1 MPMPTP
7 KTEEEAQAARASFD
21 AALDRI
27 LKSTGTRTQVEL
39 TALLGIKQ
47 SSISYAKK
55 RGNIPS
61 DWLLKLYRSHGL
73 NPDWLLTGEGPRYLA
88 PADEA
93 WEREAKPEPAK
104 PTVAEL
110 IDQIKTSLAPCVV
123 SVRVEAGDIEAAPTG
138 PIMVNEAA

>member
-1 MPMPTP
+1 MD
-7 KTEEEAQAARASFD
+7 KSEFFD
-21 AALDRI
+21 GVFGRI
-27 LKSTGTRTQVEL
+27 SKETGVCTQVGI
-39 TALLGIKQ
+39 ADLLDIKQ
-47 SSISYAKK
+47 SSVSDSKK

-93 WEREAKPEPAK
+93 WDREAKPEPAK

-138 PIMVNEAA
+138 PTMAKEAA